1 MPFVLYIVLV
11 VFHQVTFSWLWLIIA
26 LILSLI

>member
-1 MPFVLYIVLV
+1 MPLILYLALV